1 LAKQSRL
8 ETLELIRFL
17 DHRIGRWLA
26 YADSCMNA
34 ESETARCMG
43 FWTFVAVVLG
53 LICVGALASVAV
65 RMMLDRRRG
74 SGQQGAARY
83 KKPA

>member
-1 LAKQSRL
+1 M
-8 ETLELIRFL
+8 ELLRFL
-17 DHRIGRWLA
+17 DFRIGRWLA

-34 ESETARCMG
+34 EAEAARCMG

-53 LICVGALASVAV
+53 LICVAVLASVAV
-65 RMMLDRRRG
+65 GVVLDRRKG
-74 SGQQGAARY
+74 GEKGAARY

>member
-1 LAKQSRL
+1 M
-8 ETLELIRFL
+8 ELLRFL

-34 ESETARCMG
+34 EAEAARCTG
-43 FWTFVAVVLG
+43 FWTFVAVVLS
-53 LICVGALASVAV
+53 LICVAALVSVAIRV
-65 RMMLDRRRG
+65 VLDRRKGLER
-74 SGQQGAARY
+74 GAARY